1 MHTGAEAYSTR
12 ARFWPPAAAVVAGA
26 SFSAPLPG
34 PVRARRHHTDDVQTT
49 RQQAAYSQ
57 GKRLAPWSTAAAGT
71 FSTSLSA
78 ACAVSPCMCA
88 RCTRRQEGSRRKT
101 MSCLWARR
109 EGTFV
114 QVVLA
119 PRPQVPRF
127 RSRTARALRP
137 GLPSHATAGRG
148 GKTKGG
154 SHCCFCFACL
164 GPEGCST
171 GSSADQRG
179 RRGTGG
185 GTRTCP
191 EAWET

>member
-26 SFSAPLPG
+26 SVSAPLPG

-49 RQQAAYSQ
+49 RQQAVYPQ

-71 FSTSLSA
+71 FATSLSA
-78 ACAVSPCMCA
+78 ACVVSPCMCA

-127 RSRTARALRP
+127 RFRRARALRP
-137 GLPSHATAGRG
+137 GLPSHATAAAGRPKLFLFPAWG
-148 GKTKGG
+148 
-154 SHCCFCFACL
+154 
-164 GPEGCST
+164 EGCSM
-171 GSSADQRG
+171 GSCGDQRG

-191 EAWET
+191 EA

>member
-101 MSCLWARR
+101 MSCVWARR

-114 QVVLA
+114 QVVFA

-127 RSRTARALRP
+127 RSRRARALHP
-137 GLPSHATAGRG
+137 GLPSRRLAAA
-148 GKTKGG
+148 G
-154 SHCCFCFACL
+154 SH
-164 GPEGCST
+164 
-171 GSSADQRG
+171 
-179 RRGTGG
+179 
-185 GTRTCP
+185 
-191 EAWET
+191 